1 MASTLGKAFVQIVPS
16 AQGISGSISKVLDPE
31 AKNAGQTS
39 GQNIAQELV
48 SKIKGFVAAA
58 GIGTFIS
65 NAISAG
71 GDLEQSIGGIETLFG
86 NGGQSIEE
94 YAQKV
99 GKSVSE
105 IEDEYNSLTASQERM
120 FEYANK
126 AYKDAGLSANDYMQT
141 VSGFAASLKQ
151 SVGGDL
157 ETLTSVAN
165 QAVIDMSDNANKMG
179 TSMENI
185 QNAYQGFAK
194 QNYTMLDNLKLGYG
208 GTKTEM
214 ERLLEDASKLSGVEY
229 NIDNLSDVYTAIH
242 VIQTELGIT
251 GTTAKEAASTLSGS
265 FNTMGSAFKD
275 FMANLALGND
285 ISEPMANLVEA
296 TSAYLFGNL
305 IPMVINIAAN
315 IPGALVQGI
324 QTAIPKIYDG
334 VVEIISGFTTYMDEN
349 FASIITSG
357 FDLLNEFINGIL
369 TNLPSFTDT
378 VGGLIFQFIN
388 TIVENFPLFVEK
400 GSELVM
406 NLIQGVINNLPQI
419 VSSALTLLMNFIK
432 SIVTN
437 LPQIVATGIKM
448 VTELK
453 ISIVNAIPNLFRAV
467 VDGFKSMDW
476 LRIGSDIISGIINGL
491 LGGIG
496 TLIDAAVSVARS
508 AWDAITGFFDIN
520 SPSKKMMWAAEMVD
534 TGFAKGLTDN
544 SDKVAGAMNSLSE
557 DTFSSFVDIPKNMT
571 FTGAASDN
579 SMMISYL
586 EQLIDIIEKY
596 SDDLSNLKIVLD
608 DGTIVGKLSGKLNK
622 SFEKTRL
629 KEQRGL

>member
-229 NIDNLSDVYTAIH
+229 NIDNLSDVYAAIH

-251 GTTAKEAASTLSGS
+251 GTTAKEAADTLSGS
-265 FNTMGSAFKD
+265 FNMMSSAFKD

-296 TSAYLFGNL
+296 ASIYLFDNL

-315 IPGALVQGI
+315 VPGALVQGI

-349 FASIITSG
+349 FPSIITSG

-369 TNLPSFTDT
+369 NNLPSFIDT

-388 TIVENFPLFVEK
+388 TVVENFPLFVEK

-419 VSSALTLLMNFIK
+419 VSSALTLLMSFIK

-520 SPSKKMMWAAEMVD
+520 SPSKRMEWAADMVD

-544 SDKVAGAMNSLSE
+544 SDKVTGAMNSLSE
-557 DTFSSFVDIPKNMT
+557 DTFSSFADIPKNMT
-571 FTGAASDN
+571 FTGATSDN

-586 EQLIDIIEKY
+586 EQLIDITEKY

-608 DGTIVGKLSGKLNK
+608 DGTIVGKLSDKFNK

-629 KEQRGL
+629 KELRGL

>member
-120 FEYANK
+120 FEYANQ

-229 NIDNLSDVYTAIH
+229 NIDNLSDVYAAIH

-251 GTTAKEAASTLSGS
+251 GTTAKEAASTLFGS
-265 FNTMGSAFKD
+265 FNMMSSAFKD

-296 TSAYLFGNL
+296 ASIYLFDNL

-324 QTAIPKIYDG
+324 RTAIPKIYDG
-334 VVEIISGFTTYMDEN
+334 VVEIISGFTSY
-349 FASIITSG
+349 
-357 FDLLNEFINGIL
+357 
-369 TNLPSFTDT
+369 
-378 VGGLIFQFIN
+378 
-388 TIVENFPLFVEK
+388 
-400 GSELVM
+400 
-406 NLIQGVINNLPQI
+406 
-419 VSSALTLLMNFIK
+419 
-432 SIVTN
+432 IVTN

-453 ISIVNAIPNLFRAV
+453 ISIVNAIPNLFSAV
-467 VDGFKSMDW
+467 VDGFKSMNW
-476 LRIGSDIISGIINGL
+476 LKIGSDIISGIINGL

-496 TLIDAAVSVARS
+496 TLIEAAVSVAES

-520 SPSKKMMWAAEMVD
+520 SPSKRMEWAADMVD

-544 SDKVAGAMNSLSE
+544 SDKVTGAMNSLSE
-557 DTFSSFVDIPKNMT
+557 DTFSSFADIPKNMT
-571 FTGAASDN
+571 FTGTTADN

-586 EQLIDIIEKY
+586 EQLIDITEKY

-629 KEQRGL
+629 KELRGL

>member
-105 IEDEYNSLTASQERM
+105 IENEYNSLTASQERM

-208 GTKTEM
+208 GTKSEM
-214 ERLLEDASKLSGVEY
+214 ERLLADASKLSGIEY
-229 NIDNLSDVYTAIH
+229 NIDNLSDVYGAIH

-265 FNTMGSAFKD
+265 FNMMGSAFKD

-296 TSAYLFGNL
+296 ASTYLFGNL

-334 VVEIISGFTTYMDEN
+334 VVEIISGFTSYMNEN
-349 FASIITSG
+349 FPSILISG
-357 FDLLNEFINGIL
+357 FDLLNQFINGIL
-369 TNLPSFTDT
+369 TNLPSFIDT

-406 NLIQGVINNLPQI
+406 NLIQGIINNLPQI

-496 TLIDAAVSVARS
+496 TLIDAAISVARS

-544 SDKVAGAMNSLSE
+544 SDKVTGAMNSLSE
-557 DTFSSFVDIPKNMT
+557 DTFSSFADIPKNMT

-586 EQLIDIIEKY
+586 EQLIDITEKY

-608 DGTIVGKLSGKLNK
+608 DGTIVGKLSDKFNK

-629 KEQRGL
+629 KELRGL

>member
-141 VSGFAASLKQ
+141 ISGFAASLKQ

-165 QAVIDMSDNANKMG
+165 QTVIDMSDNANKMG
-179 TSMENI
+179 TTMESI
-185 QNAYQGFAK
+185 QNAYMGFAK

-214 ERLLEDASKLSGVEY
+214 ERLLKDASKLSGVEY

-296 TSAYLFGNL
+296 TATYLFGNL

-349 FASIITSG
+349 FTSIITSG
-357 FDLLNEFINGIL
+357 FDLLNQFINGIL
-369 TNLPSFTDT
+369 TNLPSFIDT

-406 NLIQGVINNLPQI
+406 NLIQGIINNLPQI

-496 TLIDAAVSVARS
+496 TLIDAAISVARS

-544 SDKVAGAMNSLSE
+544 SDKVTGAMNSLSE
-557 DTFSSFVDIPKNMT
+557 DTFSSFADIPKNMT

-608 DGTIVGKLSGKLNK
+608 DGTIVGKLSDKFNK

-629 KEQRGL
+629 KELRGL